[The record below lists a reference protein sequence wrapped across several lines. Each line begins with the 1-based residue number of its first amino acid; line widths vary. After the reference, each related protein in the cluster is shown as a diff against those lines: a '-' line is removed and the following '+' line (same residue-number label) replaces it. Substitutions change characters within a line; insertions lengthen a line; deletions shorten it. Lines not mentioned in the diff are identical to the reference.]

1 MKRIKTIIFLCFA
14 ATMAFIAFSG
24 CQRSLVVDFEP
35 LTAPYSDVSLTTET
49 QNSLPLLDRD
59 LPLLTGRTSPSP
71 GTTIP
76 PATGE
81 RSDSSTTTEEIILTT
96 KTKPTTTTTTS
107 TTTTTTTTTAK
118 KTTTITTVKK
128 TRTTKKTTTTAKETT
143 TTTETT
149 TNISTTE
156 APTTSNTTKATE
168 GTNRPDLALEVLR
181 LVNEKRAAAGLNALT
196 MNQSLKSGAELRAT
210 EVAIKQSHTRPNGEP
225 YYTAVN
231 PPMWCIELIAWG
243 GYRATPE
250 QVVNGWS
257 NSDRHSK
264 HLTDPYYTEAGVG
277 CYQLNKW
284 PYWCWS
290 MLLR

>member
-96 KTKPTTTTTTS
+96 KTKPTTTTSTNITTTS
-107 TTTTTTTTTAK
+107 SASIK
-118 KTTTITTVKK
+118 VSDRQSKHSWDVK
-128 TRTTKKTTTTAKETT
+128 
-143 TTTETT
+143 
-149 TNISTTE
+149 STTCRRRPIVS
-156 APTTSNTTKATE
+156 ARAWTSTSTAIYSTDSSRR
-168 GTNRPDLALEVLR
+168 RPPCSRDLLSAYYVC
-181 LVNEKRAAAGLNALT
+181 LNWT
-196 MNQSLKSGAELRAT
+196 SR
-210 EVAIKQSHTRPNGEP
+210 
-225 YYTAVN
+225 
-231 PPMWCIELIAWG
+231 
-243 GYRATPE
+243 
-250 QVVNGWS
+250 
-257 NSDRHSK
+257 
-264 HLTDPYYTEAGVG
+264 
-277 CYQLNKW
+277 
-284 PYWCWS
+284 
-290 MLLR
+290 